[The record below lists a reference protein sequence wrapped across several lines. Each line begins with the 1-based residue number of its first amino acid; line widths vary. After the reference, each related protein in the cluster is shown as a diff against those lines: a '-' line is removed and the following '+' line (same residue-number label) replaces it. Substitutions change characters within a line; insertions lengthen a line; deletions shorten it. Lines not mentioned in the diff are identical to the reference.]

1 MSLRDSAK
9 GFVYRH
15 RAPAKR
21 AIVALR
27 TLLPAPLARR
37 FMLAME
43 KLAFTLTPAHQGD
56 TLPPAFH
63 AWSQRWVRPKFERLG
78 ATSPEDLYLVEIRR
92 HAQEVSGRELRIA
105 SLGSGAGDLELRL
118 MQWLLEG
125 GIDARMDCVDLN
137 PRLMQTGESRAHELG
152 LGERMRFIAADA
164 SGFHALQTYDVLV
177 VNQFFHH
184 VADLEGFCTALARLL
199 APDGV
204 LLSSDVVGRNGH
216 LPWPDVD
223 AQVQAFWR
231 ELTPAQT
238 VDAGDGKRKDRYPP
252 VDHAAY
258 SNEGVR
264 AQDVVA
270 CLADAFDFE
279 VFLTFGAAIMP
290 FIERRFGFNFAA
302 DGADA
307 ELLDRFAATDD
318 ARVER
323 GDYPASNMFA
333 VLRHRGGATRQV
345 FDPVSPQQHIALT
358 QAQLAKQ

>member
-1 MSLRDSAK
+1 LSLRDSAR
-9 GFVYRH
+9 GFAYRH

-27 TLLPAPLARR
+27 RLLPAPLARR

-43 KLAFTLTPAHQGD
+43 KVAFTLTPAHQGD

-63 AWSQRWVRPKFERLG
+63 LWSQRWVRPKFERLG
-78 ATSPEDLYLVEIRR
+78 ATSPEDLYRVEIRR
-92 HAQEVSGRELRIA
+92 HARSLADRELRIA
-105 SLGSGAGDLELRL
+105 SLGAGACDLELRL
-118 MQWLLEG
+118 MQWLGEN

-137 PRLMQTGESRAHELG
+137 PTLMQAGEARARELG
-152 LGERMRFIAADA
+152 LSGRMRFIAADA
-164 SGFHALQTYDVLV
+164 TGFHASETYDVLV

-184 VADLEGFCTALARLL
+184 VADLEGFCAALARLL

-216 LPWPDVD
+216 LPWPDVE

-231 ELTPAQT
+231 ELAPGQT
-238 VDAGDGKRKDRYPP
+238 VDRGDGKRKPHYQAMN
-252 VDHAAY
+252 HAAY

-270 CLADAFDFE
+270 CLAQAFDFE

-290 FIERRFGFNFAA
+290 FVERRFGFNFAA

-307 ELLDRFAATDD
+307 ELLERIAATDE
-318 ARVER
+318 ARVRR

-333 VLRHRGGATRQV
+333 VLRHRGGATRQD
-345 FDPVSPQQHIALT
+345 FAPISPQQHVVLT
-358 QAQLAKQ
+358 QAQLAKV

>member
-1 MSLRDSAK
+1 LSLRDSAK
-9 GFVYRH
+9 DFAYRH

-21 AIVALR
+21 AIAALR
-27 TLLPAPLARR
+27 TLLPTPLAQR

-43 KLAFTLTPAHQGD
+43 KLAFTLTPAHQRD

-92 HAQEVSGRELRIA
+92 HAQALAGRELRLA

-118 MQWLLEG
+118 MQRLREN
-125 GIDARMDCVDLN
+125 GIRARMDCVDLN
-137 PRLMQTGESRAHELG
+137 PRLLQTGESGAHELG
-152 LGERMRFIAADA
+152 FCDRMRFIAADA
-164 SGFHALQTYDVLV
+164 AEFHDPLPYDVLV

-184 VADLEGFCTALARLL
+184 VAGLEGFCAALSRLL

-216 LPWPDVD
+216 LPWPDVE

-238 VDAGDGKRKDRYPP
+238 VDGSDGKRKDRYPP

-264 AQDVVA
+264 TQDVVA
-270 CLADAFDFE
+270 CLAQAFDFE

-290 FIERRFGFNFAA
+290 FVERRFGFNFAA
-302 DGADA
+302 DGTDA
-307 ELLDRFAATDD
+307 ELLERFAAADD

-333 VLRHRGGATRQV
+333 MLRHRGVAARQM
-345 FDPVSPQQHIALT
+345 FDPISPQQHIALT
-358 QAQLAKQ
+358 RAQVAKA

>member
-9 GFVYRH
+9 GFAYRH

-27 TLLPAPLARR
+27 RLLPAPLARR

-43 KLAFTLTPAHQGD
+43 KVAFTLTPAHQGD

-78 ATSPEDLYLVEIRR
+78 ATSPEDLYRVEIRR
-92 HAQEVSGRELRIA
+92 HAQAMEGRELRIV
-105 SLGSGAGDLELRL
+105 SLGAGAGDLELRL
-118 MQWLLEG
+118 MQWLGENG
-125 GIDARMDCVDLN
+125 VRVRMDCVDLN
-137 PRLMQTGESRAHELG
+137 PRLMQMGESRARELR
-152 LGERMRFIAADA
+152 LGERMRFFAADA
-164 SGFHALQTYDVLV
+164 TGFHATQAYDVLV
-177 VNQFFHH
+177 VNQLFHH
-184 VADLEGFCTALARLL
+184 VADLEEFCVALARLL

-204 LLSSDVVGRNGH
+204 LLSSDMVGRNGH

-223 AQVQAFWR
+223 AQVQSFWR
-231 ELTPAQT
+231 ELSPAQT
-238 VDAGDGKRKDRYPP
+238 IDAGDGKRKDRYPP

-264 AQDVVA
+264 AQDVVT
-270 CLADAFDFE
+270 CLDDAFDFE

-290 FIERRFGFNFAA
+290 FVERRFGFNFAA
-302 DGADA
+302 DGADT

-318 ARVER
+318 ARVAR

-333 VLRHRGGATRQV
+333 VLRHRGRATRQV
-345 FDPVSPQQHIALT
+345 FEPIDPRRHIALT
-358 QAQLAKQ
+358 RAQLAKV

>member
-9 GFVYRH
+9 GFAYRH

-27 TLLPAPLARR
+27 TLLPARLARR

-63 AWSQRWVRPKFERLG
+63 AWSQRRVRPKFERLG
-78 ATSPEDLYLVEIRR
+78 AISPEDLYLVEIRR
-92 HAQEVSGRELRIA
+92 HAQALGGRELRIA

-118 MQWLLEG
+118 MQALRQD
-125 GIDARMDCVDLN
+125 GIGARIDCVDLN
-137 PRLMQTGESRAHELG
+137 PRLMRMGEARAGELG

-164 SGFHALQTYDVLV
+164 TGFHASHAYDVLV

-184 VADLEGFCTALARLL
+184 VAGLEDFCAALVRLL

-216 LPWPDVD
+216 LPWPDVE

-238 VDAGDGKRKDRYPP
+238 VDRGDGKPKPRYEP

-270 CLADAFDFE
+270 CLAQAFDFE

-290 FIERRFGFNFAA
+290 FVERRFGFNFAA

-307 ELLDRFAATDD
+307 ELLERIAATDD
-318 ARVER
+318 ARVQR

-333 VLRHRGGATRQV
+333 VLRHRGATARQI

-358 QAQLAKQ
+358 RAQIAKG

>member
-1 MSLRDSAK
+1 MSLRDSARD
-9 GFVYRH
+9 FVYRH

-27 TLLPAPLARR
+27 TLLPTPLARR

-43 KLAFTLTPAHQGD
+43 KLAFTLTPAHQSD

-78 ATSPEDLYLVEIRR
+78 ATSPEELYRVEIRR
-92 HAQEVSGRELRIA
+92 HAQALSGRELRIA
-105 SLGSGAGDLELRL
+105 SLGSGACDLELRL
-118 MQWLLEG
+118 MQWLQHD
-125 GIDARMDCVDLN
+125 GIDARMHCIDLN
-137 PRLMQTGESRAHELG
+137 SMLMQAGESRARELG

-164 SGFHALQTYDVLV
+164 TGFHDPQRYDVLV

-184 VADLEGFCTALARLL
+184 VADLEGFCTALSRLL

-216 LPWPDVD
+216 LPWPDVES
-223 AQVQAFWR
+223 QVQAFWR

-238 VDAGDGKRKDRYPP
+238 IDRGDGKPKPRYAP

-270 CLADAFDFE
+270 CLAQAFDFE

-290 FIERRFGFNFAA
+290 FVERRFGFNFAA

-307 ELLDRFAATDD
+307 ELFERIAAIDD
-318 ARVER
+318 ARVQR

-333 VLRHRGGATRQV
+333 VLRHSGAAERQV
-345 FDPVSPQQHIALT
+345 FDPVDPQRHIALT
-358 QAQLAKQ
+358 KAQSAKM

>member
-1 MSLRDSAK
+1 LSLRDSAK

-27 TLLPAPLARR
+27 SLLPAPLARR

-78 ATSPEDLYLVEIRR
+78 ATSPEDLYRVEIRR
-92 HAQEVSGRELRIA
+92 HAQALAGRELRIA
-105 SLGSGAGDLELRL
+105 SLGAGACDLELRL
-118 MQWLLEG
+118 MQWLQQD

-137 PRLMQTGESRAHELG
+137 PRLMQAGESRARELG
-152 LGERMRFIAADA
+152 LDERMRFIAADA
-164 SGFHALQTYDVLV
+164 TGFRDPQPYDVLV

-184 VADLEGFCTALARLL
+184 VAELEVFCAALSRLL

-231 ELTPAQT
+231 ELSPAQT
-238 VDAGDGKRKDRYPP
+238 VDAGDGKHKPRYEP

-290 FIERRFGFNFAA
+290 FVERRFGFNFAA

-318 ARVER
+318 ERVQR

-333 VLRHRGGATRQV
+333 VLRHRGGAVRQD
-345 FDPVSPQQHIALT
+345 FDPISPQQHIALT
-358 QAQLAKQ
+358 QAQLAKA

>member
-1 MSLRDSAK
+1 
-9 GFVYRH
+9 
-15 RAPAKR
+15 
-21 AIVALR
+21 
-27 TLLPAPLARR
+27 
-37 FMLAME
+37 
-43 KLAFTLTPAHQGD
+43 
-56 TLPPAFH
+56 
-63 AWSQRWVRPKFERLG
+63 
-78 ATSPEDLYLVEIRR
+78 
-92 HAQEVSGRELRIA
+92 
-105 SLGSGAGDLELRL
+105 
-118 MQWLLEG
+118 
-125 GIDARMDCVDLN
+125 
-137 PRLMQTGESRAHELG
+137 
-152 LGERMRFIAADA
+152 
-164 SGFHALQTYDVLV
+164 
-177 VNQFFHH
+177 
-184 VADLEGFCTALARLL
+184 
-199 APDGV
+199 
-204 LLSSDVVGRNGH
+204 
-216 LPWPDVD
+216 VD

-290 FIERRFGFNFAA
+290 FVERRFGFNFAA

-318 ARVER
+318 ARVQR

-345 FDPVSPQQHIALT
+345 FDPVDPQRHIALT
-358 QAQLAKQ
+358 QAQLAKM